1 MAITV
6 IPFSMPDPMEIPEH
20 ISTALR
26 AMAPDEAVSKGMEL
40 LAQIDAADTLVYDKV
55 ADGDRLVL
63 GSVFSKEG
71 DANGLEQKLRG
82 EACYGRPLD
91 AEGSLAGA
99 ALAQDSALLVMGQA
113 DEGEAPGPFLRA
125 LMDIA
130 LNGASSGNI
139 GFNYVLTFKGADGRA
154 LGTLTLLRPHE
165 SGPLNHEQPNI
176 TEGLRRLLADIL
188 QEGVR

>member
-26 AMAPDEAVSKGMEL
+26 AMAPDEAVSRGMEL
-40 LAQIDAADTLVYDKV
+40 LAQIDAADILVYDKV
-55 ADGDRLVL
+55 VDGDRLEL
-63 GSVFSKEG
+63 GGVYSKDG
-71 DANGLEQKLRG
+71 DATDVEQKLQG

-91 AEGSLAGA
+91 AGDSLAGA
-99 ALAQDSALLVMGQA
+99 AFAQDSALLVMGQA
-113 DEGEAPGPFLRA
+113 EEGEAPGPFPRA
-125 LMDIA
+125 LMAVA
-130 LNGASSGNI
+130 LRGASGGNV
-139 GFNYVLTFKGADGRA
+139 GFNYVLTFKGADGQA

-176 TEGLRRLLADIL
+176 TEGLRRLLAAIL